1 MQNPSRPQPTLP
13 QRPSGGF
20 PEPPG
25 GNRLKGFKSGQFYAN
40 PQTDFDLAIWPR
52 GCVKVKSCVE
62 PKVFVFLVTF
72 KFCFMP
78 DPPIPNFYLA
88 NMETSPFSWDFDKPV
103 GPQGCVQLGGAA

>member
-40 PQTDFDLAIWPR
+40 PRTDFDLAIWPW
-52 GCVKVKSCVE
+52 GCIKVKVALNQKFLFFWSPSSFVSCLT
-62 PKVFVFLVTF
+62 PKFQTF
-72 KFCFMP
+72 
-78 DPPIPNFYLA
+78 I
-88 NMETSPFSWDFDKPV
+88 
-103 GPQGCVQLGGAA
+103 